1 MVTTQEHLDNLVTQ
15 AYHRELEV
23 YSYQTN
29 IDNYTIMLTGLPE
42 DEFPADLASF
52 SNVETAR
59 LPASLSDA
67 DVDMIS
73 QYQFRDKL
81 KASVRTEIVEQSKAK
96 LILAAIK
103 AQIMTGGLD
112 YEAALASKK
121 TAEEAKAL

>member
-52 SNVETAR
+52 SSVETAR

-81 KASVRTEIVEQSKAK
+81 KASIRTEIVEQSKAK

-112 YEAALASKK
+112 YVAALAAKK
-121 TAEEAKAL
+121 TSEEAKAL